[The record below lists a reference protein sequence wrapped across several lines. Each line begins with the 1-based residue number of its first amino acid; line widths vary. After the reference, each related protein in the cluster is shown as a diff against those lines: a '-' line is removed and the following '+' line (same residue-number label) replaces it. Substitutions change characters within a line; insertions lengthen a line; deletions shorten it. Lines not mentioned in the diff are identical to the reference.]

1 MHYDYMSP
9 WKNKDG
15 SWTGKV
21 IEVPLDTI
29 RMDGEKSKEVKTI
42 SLVTK
47 NTEAE
52 TIQEMKIIIEDL
64 KKKI

>member
-1 MHYDYMSP
+1 MHYDYMCP

-29 RMDGEKSKEVKTI
+29 RRDGEKSKEVKTI

-47 NTEAE
+47 NSETEVIE
-52 TIQEMKIIIEDL
+52 EMKRIIKDL
-64 KKKI
+64 KRKV

>member
-1 MHYDYMSP
+1 MYYDYMDP

-21 IEVPLDTI
+21 IEVPGDTK

-42 SLVTK
+42 TLVIK
-47 NTEAE
+47 NSESE
-52 TIQEMKIIIEDL
+52 VIQEMKKIIEDL
-64 KKKI
+64 KKKK